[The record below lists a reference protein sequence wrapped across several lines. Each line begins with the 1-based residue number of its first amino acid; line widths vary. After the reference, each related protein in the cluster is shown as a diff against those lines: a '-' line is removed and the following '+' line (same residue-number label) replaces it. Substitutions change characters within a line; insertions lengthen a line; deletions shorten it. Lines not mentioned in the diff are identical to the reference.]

1 MSRAAALSRPLASL
15 KGVGDRRAA
24 DLAAAGLQTVED
36 LLVRFPLRYE
46 DRGHPRPLA
55 EIAPGRIASAIGT
68 IVSATV
74 KRTRRPGFSVFEVVL
89 RDRSGTARAVWFN
102 QRFLKDVLRAGQTV
116 ALFGK
121 VEQGA
126 GGLQFASPQYEILG
140 DEPLAG
146 GWLGAA
152 DGEPDDAPDAES
164 AHAGAAPI
172 EEHLGIVP
180 IYERIG
186 TLTPKIQR
194 GLVAQALA
202 TLPVDLPDALSD
214 SLPDTV
220 RRRLDLPSRRDALI
234 AVHQPMPGAD
244 VEALNR
250 ARSPGHMRLI
260 FEEFFA
266 FQTGVLLRRRA
277 RLAERKPHTYRVDD
291 ALREKT
297 RALLP
302 FPLTAGQ
309 KIAVRD
315 IVADLQK
322 PEPMNRLL
330 QGDVGSG
337 KTLVAMLAALVA
349 LESGLQV
356 AIMAPT
362 EILAEQHARTL
373 SRFFATTRYA
383 VALLTGR
390 TGGVERRERL
400 ANIANGTIH
409 VVVGTHALVQETVQ
423 FARLGLAI
431 VDEQH
436 RFGVVQ
442 RADLRKKGAMP
453 DVLVMTAT
461 PIPRTLALTTYGE
474 LDVTVMRDR
483 PPGRSPIATTVRPES
498 RRDDVWTFV
507 RGELTAGRQAYV
519 IYPLVE
525 ESEKI
530 DVRDATAMADHL
542 SQTVFPEWP
551 VGLLHG
557 RLGADAKQRVMDAF
571 SSGALRLLVATTVVE
586 VGIDVPNATVIVVE
600 HAERFG
606 LSQLHQL
613 RGRVGRGT
621 DPGHCVLL
629 YQSPLTDDARARLKA
644 IAESGDGFALAE
656 QDLLLRGPG
665 DVFGT
670 RQAGMPTLRIGDL
683 VRDAAILARARDEA
697 SRWLD
702 DTTADDPTLAGIREG
717 WADRFGLVHVG

>member
-1 MSRAAALSRPLASL
+1 M
-15 KGVGDRRAA
+15 
-24 DLAAAGLQTVED
+24 
-36 LLVRFPLRYE
+36 
-46 DRGHPRPLA
+46 
-55 EIAPGRIASAIGT
+55 
-68 IVSATV
+68 
-74 KRTRRPGFSVFEVVL
+74 
-89 RDRSGTARAVWFN
+89 
-102 QRFLKDVLRAGQTV
+102 
-116 ALFGK
+116 
-121 VEQGA
+121 
-126 GGLQFASPQYEILG
+126 
-140 DEPLAG
+140 
-146 GWLGAA
+146 
-152 DGEPDDAPDAES
+152 
-164 AHAGAAPI
+164 
-172 EEHLGIVP
+172 
-180 IYERIG
+180 
-186 TLTPKIQR
+186 
-194 GLVAQALA
+194 AQALA
-202 TLPVDLPDALSD
+202 TLPADLPDAL
-214 SLPDTV
+214 PDAV
-220 RRRLDLPSRRDALI
+220 RRRLDLPSRRDALV
-234 AVHQPMPGAD
+234 AVHQPPPGSD
-244 VEALNR
+244 VDALNR

-277 RLAERKPHTYRVDD
+277 RLAERKPHAYRVDD

-337 KTLVAMLAALVA
+337 KTLVATLAALVA

-390 TGGVERRERL
+390 TGGAERRERL

-409 VVVGTHALVQETVQ
+409 LVVGTHALVQETVQ

-507 RGELTAGRQAYV
+507 RGELSAGRQAYV

-557 RLGADAKQRVMDAF
+557 RLTPDAKQRVMDAF
-571 SSGALRLLVATTVVE
+571 TSGALRLLVATTVVE
-586 VGIDVPNATVIVVE
+586 VGVDVPNATVIVVE

-683 VRDAAILARARDEA
+683 VRDAAILMRARDEA
-697 SRWLD
+697 ARWLD
-702 DTTADDPTLAGIREG
+702 ETSADDPTLAGIRDG

>member
-1 MSRAAALSRPLASL
+1 MTAAL
-15 KGVGDRRAA
+15 
-24 DLAAAGLQTVED
+24 
-36 LLVRFPLRYE
+36 
-46 DRGHPRPLA
+46 
-55 EIAPGRIASAIGT
+55 
-68 IVSATV
+68 

-121 VEQGA
+121 VEHA
-126 GGLQFASPQYEILG
+126 PGGVQFTSPQYEILADG
-140 DEPLAG
+140 EPLAG
-146 GWLGAA
+146 GWLG
-152 DGEPDDAPDAES
+152 DPSPRDAE
-164 AHAGAAPI
+164 AKTDAEVETDEAPADDVLDLPGDGFLTD
-172 EEHLGIVP
+172 EHLGIVP

-186 TLTPKIQR
+186 TLTPRIQR
-194 GLVAQALA
+194 GLVTQALA
-202 TLPVDLPDALSD
+202 ALPPDLPDAL
-214 SLPDTV
+214 PDVV
-220 RRRLDLPSRRDALI
+220 RRRMELPSRREALFT
-234 AVHQPMPGAD
+234 VHAPERDAD

-250 ARSPGHMRLI
+250 ARSPGHVRLI
-260 FEEFFA
+260 VEEFFA
-266 FQTGVLLRRRA
+266 FQAGVLLRRRA
-277 RLAERKPHTYRVDD
+277 RIEERKPHAYRVDD
-291 ALREKT
+291 ALRATT

-302 FPLTAGQ
+302 FPLTPGQ

-362 EILAEQHARTL
+362 EILAEQHLRTL
-373 SRFFATTRYA
+373 SRFFAPTRFA
-383 VALLTGR
+383 VGLLSGR
-390 TGGVERRERL
+390 QGAVERRETL
-400 ANIANGTIH
+400 ARAANGSLG
-409 VVVGTHALVQETVQ
+409 VVVGTHALVQEQVR
-423 FARLGLAI
+423 FARLGLVV

-442 RADLRKKGAMP
+442 RADLRGKGESP

-483 PPGRSPIATTVRPES
+483 PPGRAPIATTVRPES
-498 RRDDVWTFV
+498 RRDEVWQFV
-507 RGELTAGRQAYV
+507 RGELEAGRQAYV

-530 DVRDATAMADHL
+530 DVRDATAAAEHL
-542 SQTVFPEWP
+542 AQAVFPEWS

-557 RLGADAKQRVMDAF
+557 RLAAEEKARVMDAF
-571 SSGALRLLVATTVVE
+571 ASGAVKVLVATTVVE
-586 VGIDVPNATVIVVE
+586 VGVDVPNATVIVVE

-621 DPGHCVLL
+621 APGHAVLL
-629 YQSPLTDDARARLKA
+629 YQSPLTDEARARLKA

-656 QDLLLRGPG
+656 QDLVLRGPG

-683 VRDAAILARARDEA
+683 VRDASLLVRARDEA
-697 SRWLD
+697 ARWLD
-702 DTTADDPTLAGIREG
+702 EVHVNDPVLARIRES
-717 WADRFGLVHVG
+717 WAGRFGLVFVG

>member
-1 MSRAAALSRPLASL
+1 MSGAGVLSRPLASL

-24 DLAAAGLQTVED
+24 DLASAGLQTVED

-55 EIAPGRIASAIGT
+55 ELAPGRLASAIGT
-68 IVSATV
+68 VVSATI
-74 KRTRRPGFSVFEVVL
+74 KRTRRPGFSVFEVTL
-89 RDRSGTARAVWFN
+89 RDRSGVARAVWFN
-102 QRFLKDVLRAGQTV
+102 QRFLKDVLRAGQTL

-121 VEQGA
+121 VEQGV
-126 GGLQFASPQYEILG
+126 GGLQFASPQYEILA

-146 GWLGAA
+146 GWLRAA
-152 DGEPDDAPDAES
+152 DGEPEPDAD
-164 AHAGAAPI
+164 AVPVD
-172 EEHLGIVP
+172 EHLGIVP

-202 TLPVDLPDALSD
+202 TLPADLPDAL
-214 SLPDTV
+214 PDAV
-220 RRRLDLPSRRDALI
+220 RRRLDLPTRREALA
-234 AVHQPMPGAD
+234 AVHQPAPGAD
-244 VEALNR
+244 VEALNQ

-277 RLAERKPHTYRVDD
+277 RLAECKPHAYRVDD
-291 ALREKT
+291 ALRQKT

-302 FPLTAGQ
+302 FPLTPGQ

-315 IVADLQK
+315 IVADLQRT
-322 PEPMNRLL
+322 EPMNRLL

-356 AIMAPT
+356 ALMAPT

-373 SRFFATTRYA
+373 ARFFATTRFA
-383 VALLTGR
+383 VGVLTGR
-390 TGGVERRERL
+390 RSGAERRETL
-400 ANIANGTIH
+400 AAIANGAIGL
-409 VVVGTHALVQETVQ
+409 VVGTHALVQETVQ
-423 FARLGLAI
+423 FAHLGLVI

-442 RADLRKKGAMP
+442 RADLRKKAAQAMP

-483 PPGRSPIATTVRPES
+483 PPGRAPIATTVRPES

-507 RGELTAGRQAYV
+507 RGELSAGRQGYV

-557 RLGADAKQRVMDAF
+557 RLAADAKARVMDAF

-586 VGIDVPNATVIVVE
+586 VGVDVPNATVIVIE

-629 YQSPLTDDARARLKA
+629 YQSPLTDEARARLKA
-644 IAESGDGFALAE
+644 IADSGDGFALAE
-656 QDLLLRGPG
+656 QDLILRGPG

-683 VRDAAILARARDEA
+683 VRDAAILVRARDEA
-697 SRWLD
+697 ARWLD
-702 DTTADDPTLAGIREG
+702 EAPSDDPLLAGIRDG
-717 WADRFGLVHVG
+717 WSDRFGLVHVG

>member
-1 MSRAAALSRPLASL
+1 MSRAAALDSPLASL
-15 KGVGDRRAA
+15 KGVGGRRAA
-24 DLAAAGLQTVED
+24 DLASAGLQTVED

-46 DRGHPRPLA
+46 DRGHPRPLSDL
-55 EIAPGRIASAIGT
+55 APGRVCSAIGT
-68 IVSATV
+68 VVSATI
-74 KRTRRPGFSVFEVVL
+74 KRTRRAGFSVFEIVL

-102 QRFLKDVLRAGQTV
+102 QRFLKDVLHAGQTL

-121 VEQGA
+121 VEQGV
-126 GGLQFASPQYEILG
+126 GGLQFASPQYEILA

-152 DGEPDDAPDAES
+152 GDEAEAAAEPS
-164 AHAGAAPI
+164 AGPGPPI
-172 EEHLGIVP
+172 PAIDEHLGIVP

-186 TLTPKIQR
+186 TLTPKLQR

-202 TLPVDLPDALSD
+202 TLPADLPDAL
-214 SLPDTV
+214 PDAV
-220 RRRLDLPSRRDALI
+220 RARLDLPSRRDAIVAL
-234 AVHQPMPGAD
+234 HQPPPGAD
-244 VEALNR
+244 VDALN
-250 ARSPGHMRLI
+250 ASRSPGHMRLI

-277 RLAERKPHTYRVDD
+277 RLAERKPHAYRVDD

-302 FPLTAGQ
+302 FALTPGQ

-337 KTLVAMLAALVA
+337 KTLVATLAALVA

-409 VVVGTHALVQETVQ
+409 LVVGTHALVQDTVQ
-423 FARLGLAI
+423 FNRLGLVV

-507 RGELTAGRQAYV
+507 RGELAAGRQAYV

-542 SQTVFPEWP
+542 SQTVFPEFA

-557 RLGADAKQRVMDAF
+557 RLAPDAKQRVMDAF
-571 SSGALRLLVATTVVE
+571 TAGALRLLVATTVVE
-586 VGIDVPNATVIVVE
+586 VGVDVPNATVIVVE

-629 YQSPLTDDARARLKA
+629 YQSPLTDEARARLKA

-656 QDLLLRGPG
+656 QDLILRGPG

-697 SRWLD
+697 ARWLD
-702 DTTADDPTLAGIREG
+702 TAAPDDPALVRIRDG

>member
-1 MSRAAALSRPLASL
+1 MSRAAALARPLASL

-24 DLAAAGLQTVED
+24 DLASAGLQTVED

-55 EIAPGRIASAIGT
+55 ELVPGRVCSAIGT
-68 IVSATV
+68 VVSATI
-74 KRTRRPGFSVFEVVL
+74 KRTRRAGFSVFEVTL
-89 RDRSGTARAVWFN
+89 RDRSGVARAVWFN
-102 QRFLKDVLRAGQTV
+102 QRFLKDVLHAGQTL

-121 VEQGA
+121 VEQGV
-126 GGLQFASPQYEILG
+126 GGLQFASPQYEILA

-146 GWLGAA
+146 GWLGASG
-152 DGEPDDAPDAES
+152 DGSNEDAAPTGDAPPAVD
-164 AHAGAAPI
+164 
-172 EEHLGIVP
+172 EHLGIVP

-186 TLTPKIQR
+186 TLTPKLQR

-202 TLPVDLPDALSD
+202 TLPPDLPDAL
-214 SLPDTV
+214 PDVV
-220 RRRLDLPSRRDALI
+220 RRRLDLPSRREALI
-234 AVHQPMPGAD
+234 AVHQPAPGAD
-244 VEALNR
+244 VEALNQ

-260 FEEFFA
+260 VEEFFA

-277 RLAERKPHTYRVDD
+277 RLAERKPHAYRVDD

-302 FPLTAGQ
+302 FALTPGQ

-337 KTLVAMLAALVA
+337 KTLVATLAALVA

-362 EILAEQHARTL
+362 EILAEQHLRTL
-373 SRFFATTRYA
+373 SRFFATTRYG

-390 TGGVERRERL
+390 SGGAERRERL
-400 ANIANGTIH
+400 ANIANGTIPL
-409 VVVGTHALVQETVQ
+409 VVGTHALVQESVQ
-423 FARLGLAI
+423 FARLGLVI

-483 PPGRSPIATTVRPES
+483 PPGRAPIATTVRPES
-498 RRDDVWTFV
+498 RRDDVWAFV
-507 RGELTAGRQAYV
+507 RGELEAGRQGYV

-557 RLGADAKQRVMDAF
+557 RLAPDAKQRVMDAF
-571 SSGALRLLVATTVVE
+571 TAGTLRLLVATTVVE
-586 VGIDVPNATVIVVE
+586 VGVDVPNATVIVVE

-621 DPGHCVLL
+621 DPGHCILL
-629 YQSPLTDDARARLKA
+629 YQSPLTDEARARLKA
-644 IAESGDGFALAE
+644 IADSGDGFALAE
-656 QDLLLRGPG
+656 QDLILRGPG

-683 VRDAAILARARDEA
+683 VRDAPILVRARDEA
-697 SRWLD
+697 ARWLD
-702 DTTADDPTLAGIREG
+702 DVAPDDPTLAEIRAG

>member
-1 MSRAAALSRPLASL
+1 MSRAAALARPLASL

-24 DLAAAGLQTVED
+24 DLASAGLQTVED

-55 EIAPGRIASAIGT
+55 ELAPGRVCSAIGT
-68 IVSATV
+68 VVSATI
-74 KRTRRPGFSVFEVVL
+74 KRTRRAGFSVFEVTL
-89 RDRSGTARAVWFN
+89 RDRSGIARAVWFN
-102 QRFLKDVLRAGQTV
+102 QRFLKDVLHAGQTL

-121 VEQGA
+121 VEQGV
-126 GGLQFASPQYEILG
+126 GGLQFASPQYEILA

-152 DGEPDDAPDAES
+152 DPGSDDA
-164 AHAGAAPI
+164 APTSEAPPPI
-172 EEHLGIVP
+172 DEHLGIVP

-186 TLTPKIQR
+186 TLTPKLQR

-202 TLPVDLPDALSD
+202 TLPPDLPDAL
-214 SLPDTV
+214 PDVV
-220 RRRLDLPSRRDALI
+220 RRRLDLPSRRDALV
-234 AVHQPMPGAD
+234 AVHQPSPGAD
-244 VEALNR
+244 VEALNQ

-260 FEEFFA
+260 VEEFFA

-277 RLAERKPHTYRVDD
+277 RLAERKPHAYRVDD

-302 FPLTAGQ
+302 FALTPGQ

-315 IVADLQK
+315 IVADLRK

-337 KTLVAMLAALVA
+337 KTLVATLAALVA

-373 SRFFATTRYA
+373 ARFFATTRYA
-383 VALLTGR
+383 VGLLTGR
-390 TGGVERRERL
+390 IGGAERRERL

-409 VVVGTHALVQETVQ
+409 LVVGTHALVQESVQ
-423 FARLGLAI
+423 FNRLGLVI

-498 RRDDVWTFV
+498 RRDDVWAFV
-507 RGELTAGRQAYV
+507 RGELSAGRQAYV

-557 RLGADAKQRVMDAF
+557 RLASDAKQRIMDAF
-571 SSGALRLLVATTVVE
+571 STGALRLLVATTVVE
-586 VGIDVPNATVIVVE
+586 VGVDVPNATVIVVE

-629 YQSPLTDDARARLKA
+629 YQSPLTDEARARLKA
-644 IAESGDGFALAE
+644 IADSGDGFALAE
-656 QDLLLRGPG
+656 QDLILRGPG

-683 VRDAAILARARDEA
+683 VRDAPILVRAREEA
-697 SRWLD
+697 ARWLD
-702 DTTADDPTLAGIREG
+702 DAAPDDPTLSAIRAG
-717 WADRFGLVHVG
+717 WSDRFGLVHVG

>member
-1 MSRAAALSRPLASL
+1 MSRAAALIRPLGAL

-55 EIAPGRIASAIGT
+55 ELAAGRVSSAIGT
-68 IVSATV
+68 VVSAAI
-74 KRTRRPGFSVFEVVL
+74 KRTRRPGFSVFEVAL

-121 VEQGA
+121 VEHA
-126 GGLQFASPQYEILG
+126 PGGLQFASPQYEILA

-146 GWLGAA
+146 GWLGPS
-152 DGEPDDAPDAES
+152 DGGPDDAAE
-164 AHAGAAPI
+164 APAAPI
-172 EEHLGIVP
+172 DEHLGIVP

-186 TLTPKIQR
+186 TLTPKMQR
-194 GLVAQALA
+194 RLVAQALE
-202 TLPVDLPDALSD
+202 TLPADLPDAL
-214 SLPDTV
+214 PDAV

-234 AVHQPMPGAD
+234 AVHQPAPGAD
-244 VEALNR
+244 VDALNR

-260 FEEFFA
+260 VEEFFA
-266 FQTGVLLRRRA
+266 FQAGVLLRRRA
-277 RLAERKPHTYRVDD
+277 RQAERKPHTYRVDD

-297 RALLP
+297 RAMLP
-302 FPLTAGQ
+302 FPLTPGQ

-337 KTLVAMLAALVA
+337 KTLVATLAALVA

-373 SRFFATTRYA
+373 ARFFATTRHA

-390 TGGVERRERL
+390 TGGAERRERL
-400 ANIANGTIH
+400 ANIANGTIGL
-409 VVVGTHALVQETVQ
+409 VVGTHALVQDDVQ
-423 FARLGLAI
+423 FGRLGLVV

-442 RADLRKKGAMP
+442 RADLRKKGAAP

-461 PIPRTLALTTYGE
+461 PIPRTLALTTYGD
-474 LDVTVMRDR
+474 LDVTTMRDR
-483 PPGRSPIATTVRPES
+483 PPGRAPIATTVRPES
-498 RRDDVWTFV
+498 RREDVWAFV
-507 RGELTAGRQAYV
+507 RSELEAGRQAYV

-557 RLGADAKQRVMDAF
+557 RLAADAKQRVMDAF
-571 SSGALRLLVATTVVE
+571 ASGALRVLVATTVVE
-586 VGIDVPNATVIVVE
+586 VGVDVANATVMVVE

-613 RGRVGRGT
+613 RGRVGRGL

-644 IAESGDGFALAE
+644 IADSGDGFALAE

-683 VRDAAILARARDEA
+683 VRDAAILVRAREEA
-697 SRWLD
+697 ARWLD
-702 DTTADDPTLAGIREG
+702 ETPGDDPVLAGLRDG

>member
-1 MSRAAALSRPLASL
+1 MSRAAALARPLASL

-24 DLAAAGLQTVED
+24 DLASAGLQTVED

-46 DRGHPRPLA
+46 DRGHPRPLSDLQ
-55 EIAPGRIASAIGT
+55 PGRVCSAIGT
-68 IVSATV
+68 VVAATI
-74 KRTRRPGFSVFEVVL
+74 KRTRRPGFSVFEVAL

-102 QRFLKDVLRAGQTV
+102 QRFLKDVLHAGQTL

-121 VEQGA
+121 VEQGV

-146 GWLGAA
+146 GWLGGADA
-152 DGEPDDAPDAES
+152 DGEADPGEAAERPP
-164 AHAGAAPI
+164 ALD
-172 EEHLGIVP
+172 EHLGIVP

-186 TLTPKIQR
+186 TLTPKLQR
-194 GLVAQALA
+194 GLITQALA
-202 TLPVDLPDALSD
+202 TLPADLPDAL
-214 SLPDTV
+214 PDAV
-220 RRRLDLPSRRDALI
+220 RTRLELPSRRDALV
-234 AVHQPMPGAD
+234 AVHQPAPGAD
-244 VEALNR
+244 VDALN
-250 ARSPGHMRLI
+250 ASRSPGHMRLI

-277 RLAERKPHTYRVDD
+277 RLAERKPHAYRVDD
-291 ALREKT
+291 ALRDKT

-302 FPLTAGQ
+302 FALTAGQ

-337 KTLVAMLAALVA
+337 KTLVATLAALVA

-373 SRFFATTRYA
+373 SRFFATTRYG

-390 TGGVERRERL
+390 TGGAERRERL
-400 ANIANGTIH
+400 ANIANGAIPL
-409 VVVGTHALVQETVQ
+409 VVGTHALVQETVQ
-423 FARLGLAI
+423 FARLGLVV

-442 RADLRKKGAMP
+442 RAELRKKGAMP

-483 PPGRSPIATTVRPES
+483 PPGRAPIATTVRPES

-507 RGELTAGRQAYV
+507 RSELAAGRQGYV

-557 RLGADAKQRVMDAF
+557 RLTPDAKARVMDAF

-586 VGIDVPNATVIVVE
+586 VGVDVPNATVIVVE

-629 YQSPLTDDARARLKA
+629 YQSPLTDEARARLKA
-644 IAESGDGFALAE
+644 VADSGDGFALAE
-656 QDLLLRGPG
+656 QDLVLRGPG

-683 VRDAAILARARDEA
+683 VRDAAILVRARDEA
-697 SRWLD
+697 ARWLD
-702 DTTADDPTLAGIREG
+702 ATTPDDPALARIRDG

>member
-1 MSRAAALSRPLASL
+1 MIRPGAGALSRPLASL

-24 DLAAAGLQTVED
+24 DLAAAGLETLDD

-55 EIAPGRIASAIGT
+55 ELAPGRTASAIATIASA
-68 IVSATV
+68 AV

-102 QRFLKDVLRAGQTV
+102 QKFLKDVLRAGQTV

-121 VEQGA
+121 VEQA
-126 GGLQFASPQYEILG
+126 PGGLQFASPQYEILA
-140 DEPLAG
+140 DEPIAG
-146 GWLGAA
+146 GWLG
-152 DGEPDDAPDAES
+152 GETADAES
-164 AHAGAAPI
+164 TAAAPPPGD
-172 EEHLGIVP
+172 HLGIVP
-180 IYERIG
+180 IYERVG
-186 TLTPKIQR
+186 TLTPRIQR
-194 GLVAQALA
+194 GLVEQALA
-202 TLPVDLPDALSD
+202 ALPGDLPDAL
-214 SLPDTV
+214 PDAV

-234 AVHQPMPGAD
+234 AVHQPAAGAD
-244 VEALNR
+244 VDALNR
-250 ARSPGHMRLI
+250 ARSPGHLRLI

-266 FQTGVLLRRRA
+266 FQAGVLLRRRA
-277 RLAERKPHTYRVDD
+277 RVAERKPHAYRVDD
-291 ALREKT
+291 ALRETT
-297 RALLP
+297 RRLLP
-302 FPLTAGQ
+302 FALTPGQ
-309 KIAVRD
+309 KAAVRD

-349 LESGLQV
+349 LESDLQV

-362 EILAEQHARTL
+362 EILAEQHARTFA
-373 SRFFATTRYA
+373 RFLASTRFG
-383 VALLTGR
+383 VGLVTGR
-390 TGGVERRERL
+390 GGAVERRELR
-400 ANIANGTIH
+400 ARIANGSLAL
-409 VVVGTHALVQETVQ
+409 VVGTHALVQDAVQ
-423 FARLGLAI
+423 FARLGLVI

-442 RADLRKKGAMP
+442 RADLRKKAAAP

-483 PPGRSPIATTVRPES
+483 PPGRAPIATTVRPES
-498 RRDDVWTFV
+498 RRDEVWQFV
-507 RGELTAGRQAYV
+507 RGELEAGRQAYV

-530 DVRDATAMADHL
+530 EVRDATAMADHL
-542 SQTVFPEWP
+542 AQAVFPEWP

-557 RLGADAKQRVMDAF
+557 RLAPDAKARVMDAF
-571 SSGALRLLVATTVVE
+571 GSGRLRVLVATTVVE
-586 VGIDVPNATVIVVE
+586 VGVDVPNATVIVVE

-613 RGRVGRGT
+613 RGRVGRGSA
-621 DPGHCVLL
+621 PGHCVLL

-644 IAESGDGFALAE
+644 IADSGDGFALAE
-656 QDLLLRGPG
+656 QDLILRGPG

-683 VRDAAILARARDEA
+683 VRDAAILVRAREEA

-702 DTTADDPTLAGIREG
+702 ETRADDPAVRAIRDTWAG
-717 WADRFGLVHVG
+717 RFGLVHVG

>member
-1 MSRAAALSRPLASL
+1 MSRAAAMGLSRPLASL
-15 KGVGDRRAA
+15 KGVGGRRAS
-24 DLAAAGLQTVED
+24 DLASAGLQTVED

-55 EIAPGRIASAIGT
+55 ELAPGRVCSAIGT
-68 IVSATV
+68 VVSAAL
-74 KRTRRPGFSVFEVVL
+74 KRTRRPGFSVFEVAL
-89 RDRSGTARAVWFN
+89 RDRSGVARAVWFN
-102 QRFLKDVLRAGQTV
+102 QRFLKDVLRAGQTL

-121 VEQGA
+121 VEQGV
-126 GGLQFASPQYEILG
+126 GGLQFASPQYEILA

-152 DGEPDDAPDAES
+152 EGEADDDDAVAPG
-164 AHAGAAPI
+164 GAVPALD
-172 EEHLGIVP
+172 EHLGIVP

-186 TLTPKIQR
+186 TLTPKLQR

-202 TLPVDLPDALSD
+202 ALPADLPDAL
-214 SLPDTV
+214 PDVV
-220 RRRLDLPSRRDALI
+220 RRRLDLPSRREALI
-234 AVHQPMPGAD
+234 AVHQPPPGVD

-260 FEEFFA
+260 VEEFFA

-277 RLAERKPHTYRVDD
+277 RLAERKPHAYRVDD

-302 FPLTAGQ
+302 FALTPGQ

-337 KTLVAMLAALVA
+337 KTLVATLAALVA

-362 EILAEQHARTL
+362 EILAEQHVRTL
-373 SRFFATTRYA
+373 ARFFATTRYA

-400 ANIANGTIH
+400 ANIANGTIQL
-409 VVVGTHALVQETVQ
+409 VVGTHALVQDAVQ
-423 FARLGLAI
+423 FARLGLVV

-442 RADLRKKGAMP
+442 RADLRRKGAMP

-557 RLGADAKQRVMDAF
+557 RLAPDAKQRVMDAF
-571 SSGALRLLVATTVVE
+571 SAGALRLLVATTVVE
-586 VGIDVPNATVIVVE
+586 VGVDVPNATVIVVE

-629 YQSPLTDDARARLKA
+629 YQSPLTDEARARLKA
-644 IAESGDGFALAE
+644 IADSGDGFALAE
-656 QDLLLRGPG
+656 QDLILRGPG

-683 VRDAAILARARDEA
+683 VRDAAILMRARDEA
-697 SRWLD
+697 ARWLD
-702 DTTADDPTLAGIREG
+702 EVAADDPTLAAIRAG
-717 WADRFGLVHVG
+717 WGDRFGLVHVG

>member
-1 MSRAAALSRPLASL
+1 MSRVAALSRPLASL

-24 DLAAAGLQTVED
+24 DLASVGLQTVED

-55 EIAPGRIASAIGT
+55 ELAPGRMASAIGT
-68 IVSATV
+68 VVAATI
-74 KRTRRPGFSVFEVVL
+74 KRTRRPGFSVFEVAL
-89 RDRSGTARAVWFN
+89 RDRTGTARAVWFN
-102 QRFLKDVLRAGQTV
+102 QRFLKDVFRAGQTV

-121 VEQGA
+121 VEQGV
-126 GGLQFASPQYEILG
+126 GGLQFASPQYEILA

-152 DGEPDDAPDAES
+152 DGEPEPDAD
-164 AHAGAAPI
+164 AAPI

-194 GLVAQALA
+194 GLVMQALA
-202 TLPVDLPDALSD
+202 SLPPDLPDAL
-214 SLPDTV
+214 PDAV
-220 RRRLDLPSRRDALI
+220 RRRLDLPSRRDALA
-234 AVHQPMPGAD
+234 AVHQPQPGAD

-266 FQTGVLLRRRA
+266 FQTGVLLRRRT
-277 RLAERKPHTYRVDD
+277 RLAERKPHAYRVDD
-291 ALREKT
+291 ALRDKT

-302 FPLTAGQ
+302 FALTPGQ

-337 KTLVAMLAALVA
+337 KTLVATLAALVA

-356 AIMAPT
+356 AVMAPT

-373 SRFFATTRYA
+373 SRFFASTRFA
-383 VALLTGR
+383 VGVLTGR
-390 TGGVERRERL
+390 RASAERRETL
-400 ANIANGTIH
+400 AQIANGTIGL
-409 VVVGTHALVQETVQ
+409 VVGTHALVQETVQ
-423 FARLGLAI
+423 FARLGLVV

-442 RADLRKKGAMP
+442 RADLRRKGAAP

-498 RRDDVWTFV
+498 RRDEVWEFV

-557 RLGADAKQRVMDAF
+557 RMAGDAKARVMDAF

-586 VGIDVPNATVIVVE
+586 VGVDVPNATVIVVE

-629 YQSPLTDDARARLKA
+629 YQSPLTDEARARLKA
-644 IAESGDGFALAE
+644 IADSGDGFALAE
-656 QDLLLRGPG
+656 QDLILRGPG

-683 VRDAAILARARDEA
+683 IRDAAILTRARDEA
-697 SRWLD
+697 ARWLD
-702 DTTADDPTLAGIREG
+702 ATTPDDPALVRIREG
-717 WADRFGLVHVG
+717 WAERFGLVHVG

>member
-1 MSRAAALSRPLASL
+1 MSRTAALSRPLASL
-15 KGVGDRRAA
+15 KGVGDRRAS
-24 DLAAAGLQTVED
+24 DLASAGLLTVED

-55 EIAPGRIASAIGT
+55 ELAPGRVCSAIGT
-68 IVSATV
+68 VVSAAI
-74 KRTRRPGFSVFEVVL
+74 KRTRRPGFSVFEVAV

-102 QRFLKDVLRAGQTV
+102 QRFLKDVLHAGQTL

-126 GGLQFASPQYEILG
+126 GGLQFASPQYEILA
-140 DEPLAG
+140 DAPLAG
-146 GWLGAA
+146 GWLGAGEAEGDAGGDA
-152 DGEPDDAPDAES
+152 DAADAGPAID
-164 AHAGAAPI
+164 
-172 EEHLGIVP
+172 EHLGIVP
-180 IYERIG
+180 VYERIG
-186 TLTPKIQR
+186 TLTPKLQR

-202 TLPVDLPDALSD
+202 TLPVDLPDE
-214 SLPDTV
+214 LPDAV
-220 RRRLDLPSRRDALI
+220 RRRLDLPSRREALA
-234 AVHQPMPGAD
+234 AVHQPPPGAD
-244 VEALNR
+244 VEALNQ

-260 FEEFFA
+260 VEEFFA

-302 FPLTAGQ
+302 FALTPGQ
-309 KIAVRD
+309 KLAVRD

-337 KTLVAMLAALVA
+337 KTLVATLAALVA

-373 SRFFATTRYA
+373 ARFFATTRYA

-390 TGGVERRERL
+390 TGGAERRERL
-400 ANIANGTIH
+400 ANIANGAIQL
-409 VVVGTHALVQETVQ
+409 VVGTHALVQEAVQ
-423 FARLGLAI
+423 FARLGLVV

-442 RADLRKKGAMP
+442 RADLRRKGAMP

-507 RGELTAGRQAYV
+507 RGELAAGRQAYV

-530 DVRDATAMADHL
+530 DLRDATAMADHL

-557 RLGADAKQRVMDAF
+557 RLAPDAKQRVMDAF
-571 SSGALRLLVATTVVE
+571 TAGALRLLVATTVVE
-586 VGIDVPNATVIVVE
+586 VGVDVPNATVIVVE

-621 DPGHCVLL
+621 DPGHCILL
-629 YQSPLTDDARARLKA
+629 YQSPLSDEARARLKA
-644 IAESGDGFALAE
+644 IADSGDGFALAE
-656 QDLLLRGPG
+656 QDLILRGPG

-683 VRDAAILARARDEA
+683 VRDAAILMRARDEA
-697 SRWLD
+697 ARWLEEV
-702 DTTADDPTLAGIREG
+702 APDDPTLAAIRAG
-717 WADRFGLVHVG
+717 WGDRFGLVHVG

>member
-1 MSRAAALSRPLASL
+1 MNRAAALARPLASL

-24 DLAAAGLQTVED
+24 DLASAGLQTVED

-46 DRGHPRPLA
+46 DRGHPRPLSTLRA
-55 EIAPGRIASAIGT
+55 GEVASAI
-68 IVSATV
+68 ATV
-74 KRTRRPGFSVFEVVL
+74 ASAQLKRTRRPGFSVFEIVL
-89 RDRSGTARAVWFN
+89 RDASGTARAVWFN
-102 QRFLKDVLRAGQTV
+102 QRFLKDVFHAGQTL

-121 VEQGA
+121 VEHA
-126 GGLQFASPQYEILG
+126 PGGLQFASPQYEILG
-140 DEPLAG
+140 E
-146 GWLGAA
+146 AA
-152 DGEPDDAPDAES
+152 LDLEDDADAGS
-164 AHAGAAPI
+164 GGTVPPADD
-172 EEHLGIVP
+172 HLGIVP

-202 TLPVDLPDALSD
+202 SLPQDLPDALPED
-214 SLPDTV
+214 V
-220 RRRLDLPSRRDALI
+220 RQRLELPSRRDALI
-234 AVHQPMPGAD
+234 AVHQPPPGAD
-244 VEALNR
+244 VDALNR
-250 ARSPGHMRLI
+250 ARSPGHLRLI

-277 RLAERKPHTYRVDD
+277 RVEERKPHSYRVDD
-291 ALREKT
+291 DVRATT

-302 FPLTAGQ
+302 FALTAGQ
-309 KIAVRD
+309 KAAVRE
-315 IVADLQK
+315 IVADLQR
-322 PEPMNRLL
+322 PAPMNRLL

-337 KTLVAMLAALVA
+337 KTLVATLAALIA

-362 EILAEQHARTL
+362 EILAEQHMRTL
-373 SRFFATTRYA
+373 TRFFAPTR
-383 VALLTGR
+383 VRVGLLTGR
-390 TGGVERRERL
+390 RATVERRETL
-400 ANIANGTIH
+400 AAIANGAIG
-409 VVVGTHALVQETVQ
+409 VVVGTHALVQDTVQ
-423 FARLGLAI
+423 FARLGLVV

-442 RADLRKKGAMP
+442 RADLRRKALAP

-498 RRDDVWTFV
+498 RRDEVWQFV
-507 RGELTAGRQAYV
+507 LGELAAGRQAYV

-525 ESEKI
+525 GSGKI
-530 DVRDATAMADHL
+530 DVRDATASAEQL
-542 SQTVFPEWP
+542 AQTVFADWR

-557 RLGADAKQRVMDAF
+557 RLSSDAKAQVMADFAAGAIRV
-571 SSGALRLLVATTVVE
+571 LVATTVVE
-586 VGIDVPNATVIVVE
+586 VGVDVPNATVIVVE

-613 RGRVGRGT
+613 RGRVGRGA

-629 YQSPLTDDARARLKA
+629 YQSPLTDEARARLKA
-644 IAESGDGFALAE
+644 IAESTDGFALAE

-683 VRDAAILARARDEA
+683 VRDAAILVRAREEA
-697 SRWLD
+697 GRWLD
-702 DTTADDPTLAGIREG
+702 AVAPDDPALAPIREG
-717 WADRFGLVHVG
+717 WSERFGLVHVG

>member
-24 DLAAAGLQTVED
+24 DLASAGLQTIED

-55 EIAPGRIASAIGT
+55 ELAPGRMASAIGT
-68 IVSATV
+68 VVSATI
-74 KRTRRPGFSVFEVVL
+74 KRTRRPGFSVFEVAL
-89 RDRSGTARAVWFN
+89 RDRTGTARAVWFN
-102 QRFLKDVLRAGQTV
+102 QRFLKDVLRAGQTL

-121 VEQGA
+121 VEQGV
-126 GGLQFASPQYEILG
+126 GGLQFASPQYEILA

-146 GWLGAA
+146 GWLGAT
-152 DGEPDDAPDAES
+152 DGEPDEAADPPGAPAD
-164 AHAGAAPI
+164 
-172 EEHLGIVP
+172 EHLGIVP

-202 TLPVDLPDALSD
+202 ALPPDLPDAL
-214 SLPDTV
+214 PDAV
-220 RRRLDLPSRRDALI
+220 RRRLDLPSRRDALA
-234 AVHQPMPGAD
+234 AVHQPAPGAD

-277 RLAERKPHTYRVDD
+277 RLAEHKPHGYRVDD
-291 ALREKT
+291 ALRDKT

-302 FPLTAGQ
+302 FPLTPGQ

-315 IVADLQK
+315 IVADLQR

-337 KTLVAMLAALVA
+337 KTLVATLAALVA

-356 AIMAPT
+356 ALMAPT
-362 EILAEQHARTL
+362 EILAEQHGRTL
-373 SRFFATTRYA
+373 ARFFASTRFA
-383 VALLTGR
+383 VGVLTGR
-390 TGGVERRERL
+390 RATAERRETL
-400 ANIANGTIH
+400 AQIANGTIG

-423 FARLGLAI
+423 FARLGLVI

-442 RADLRKKGAMP
+442 RADLRRKGAAP

-507 RGELTAGRQAYV
+507 RGELAAGRQAYV

-557 RLGADAKQRVMDAF
+557 RMAGDAKARVMDAF

-586 VGIDVPNATVIVVE
+586 VGVDVPNATVIVVE

-629 YQSPLTDDARARLKA
+629 YQSPLTDEARARLKA

-656 QDLLLRGPG
+656 QDLMLRGPG

-683 VRDAAILARARDEA
+683 VRDAAILVRARDEA
-697 SRWLD
+697 ARWLD
-702 DTTADDPTLAGIREG
+702 EAAPDDPTLAGIRDG

>member
-1 MSRAAALSRPLASL
+1 MSRAAAMGLSRPLASL
-15 KGVGDRRAA
+15 KGVGGRRAS
-24 DLAAAGLQTVED
+24 DLASAGLQTVED

-55 EIAPGRIASAIGT
+55 ELAPGRVCSAIGT
-68 IVSATV
+68 VVSAAL
-74 KRTRRPGFSVFEVVL
+74 KRTRRPGFSVFEVAL
-89 RDRSGTARAVWFN
+89 RDRSGVARAVWFN
-102 QRFLKDVLRAGQTV
+102 QRFLKDVLRAGQTL

-121 VEQGA
+121 VEQGV
-126 GGLQFASPQYEILG
+126 GGLQFASPQYEILA

-152 DGEPDDAPDAES
+152 EGEADDDDAVAPG
-164 AHAGAAPI
+164 GAVPALD
-172 EEHLGIVP
+172 EHLGIVP

-186 TLTPKIQR
+186 TLTPKLQR

-202 TLPVDLPDALSD
+202 ALPADLPDAL
-214 SLPDTV
+214 PDVV
-220 RRRLDLPSRRDALI
+220 RRRLDLPSRREALI
-234 AVHQPMPGAD
+234 AVHQPPPGVD

-260 FEEFFA
+260 VEEFFA

-277 RLAERKPHTYRVDD
+277 RLAERKPHAYRVDD

-302 FPLTAGQ
+302 FALTPGQ

-337 KTLVAMLAALVA
+337 KTLVATLAALVA

-362 EILAEQHARTL
+362 EILAEQHVRTL
-373 SRFFATTRYA
+373 ARFFATTRYA

-400 ANIANGTIH
+400 ANIANGTIQL
-409 VVVGTHALVQETVQ
+409 VVGTHALVQDAVQ
-423 FARLGLAI
+423 FARLGLVV

-442 RADLRKKGAMP
+442 RADLRRKGAMP

-507 RGELTAGRQAYV
+507 RGELSVGRQAYV

-557 RLGADAKQRVMDAF
+557 RLAPDAKQRVMDAF
-571 SSGALRLLVATTVVE
+571 SAGALRLLVATTVVE
-586 VGIDVPNATVIVVE
+586 VGVDVPNATVIVVE

-629 YQSPLTDDARARLKA
+629 YQSPLTDEARARLKA
-644 IAESGDGFALAE
+644 IADSGDGFALAE
-656 QDLLLRGPG
+656 QDLILRGPG

-683 VRDAAILARARDEA
+683 VRDAAILMRARDEA
-697 SRWLD
+697 ARWLD
-702 DTTADDPTLAGIREG
+702 EVAADDPTLAAIRAG
-717 WADRFGLVHVG
+717 WGDRFGLVHVG

>member
-1 MSRAAALSRPLASL
+1 MSRAAALTRPLASL

-24 DLAAAGLQTVED
+24 DLASAGLQTIED

-46 DRGHPRPLA
+46 DRGHPKPLV
-55 EIAPGRIASAIGT
+55 ELAPGRICSAIGT
-68 IVSATV
+68 VVSATI
-74 KRTRRPGFSVFEVVL
+74 KRTRRPGFSVFEVAL
-89 RDRSGTARAVWFN
+89 RDRTGTARAVWFN
-102 QRFLKDVLRAGQTV
+102 QRFLKDVLHAGQTL

-121 VEQGA
+121 VEQGV
-126 GGLQFASPQYEILG
+126 GGLQFASPQYEILA

-152 DGEPDDAPDAES
+152 GQEGADDEPHVDPLPATDEP
-164 AHAGAAPI
+164 
-172 EEHLGIVP
+172 LGIVP

-186 TLTPKIQR
+186 TLTPKLQR

-202 TLPVDLPDALSD
+202 TLPADLPDE
-214 SLPDTV
+214 LPDAV
-220 RRRLDLPSRRDALI
+220 RRRLDLPSRRDALV
-234 AVHQPMPGAD
+234 AVHQPAPGAD
-244 VEALNR
+244 VDALNK

-302 FPLTAGQ
+302 FALTPGQ

-322 PEPMNRLL
+322 SEPMNRLL

-337 KTLVAMLAALVA
+337 KTLVATLAALVA

-362 EILAEQHARTL
+362 EILAEQHVRTL
-373 SRFFATTRYA
+373 SRFFATTRYG

-400 ANIANGTIH
+400 ANIANGTIPL
-409 VVVGTHALVQETVQ
+409 VVGTHALVQETVQ
-423 FARLGLAI
+423 FARLGLVV

-507 RGELTAGRQAYV
+507 RGELAAGRQGYV

-557 RLGADAKQRVMDAF
+557 RLTPDAKQRVMDAF
-571 SSGALRLLVATTVVE
+571 TSGALRLLVATTVVE
-586 VGIDVPNATVIVVE
+586 VGVDVPNATVIVVE

-621 DPGHCVLL
+621 EQGHCVLL
-629 YQSPLTDDARARLKA
+629 YQSPLTDEARARLKA
-644 IAESGDGFALAE
+644 IADSGDGFALAE
-656 QDLLLRGPG
+656 QDLILRGPG

-697 SRWLD
+697 STWLD
-702 DTTADDPTLAGIREG
+702 EAPPDDPTLAGIRAG

>member
-24 DLAAAGLQTVED
+24 DLASAGLQTVDD

-55 EIAPGRIASAIGT
+55 ELAPGRIASAIGT
-68 IVSATV
+68 VVSATI
-74 KRTRRPGFSVFEVVL
+74 KRTRRPGFSVFEVTL
-89 RDRSGTARAVWFN
+89 RDRSGVARAVWFN
-102 QRFLKDVLRAGQTV
+102 QRFLKDVLRAGQTL

-121 VEQGA
+121 VEQGV
-126 GGLQFASPQYEILG
+126 GGLQFASPQYEILA

-146 GWLGAA
+146 GWLGA
-152 DGEPDDAPDAES
+152 GVGDDAD
-164 AHAGAAPI
+164 AGAAAEPPPAPAD
-172 EEHLGIVP
+172 EHLGIVP

-194 GLVAQALA
+194 GLVVQALA
-202 TLPVDLPDALSD
+202 TLPPDLPDAL
-214 SLPDTV
+214 PEAV
-220 RRRLDLPSRRDALI
+220 RRRLDLPTRRDALA
-234 AVHQPMPGAD
+234 AVHQPGPGAD

-277 RLAERKPHTYRVDD
+277 RLAERKPHSYRVDD
-291 ALREKT
+291 ALRDKT

-302 FPLTAGQ
+302 FPLTPGQ

-315 IVADLQK
+315 IVADLQR

-356 AIMAPT
+356 ALMAPT

-373 SRFFATTRYA
+373 ARFFAPTRFA
-383 VALLTGR
+383 VGVLTGR
-390 TGGVERRERL
+390 RAGAERRETL
-400 ANIANGTIH
+400 AAIANGAIGI
-409 VVVGTHALVQETVQ
+409 VVGTHALVQDAVQ
-423 FARLGLAI
+423 FARLGLVV

-442 RADLRKKGAMP
+442 RADLRKKAALAMP

-507 RGELTAGRQAYV
+507 RGELAAGRQAYV

-542 SQTVFPEWP
+542 SQTVFPEFP

-557 RLGADAKQRVMDAF
+557 RLAADAKARVMDAF

-586 VGIDVPNATVIVVE
+586 VGVDVPNATVIVVE

-629 YQSPLTDDARARLKA
+629 YQSPLTDEARARLKA

-656 QDLLLRGPG
+656 QDLVLRGPG

-683 VRDAAILARARDEA
+683 VRDAAILVRARDEA
-697 SRWLD
+697 ARWLD
-702 DTTADDPTLAGIREG
+702 ETSADDPVLAGIRDG

>member
-24 DLAAAGLQTVED
+24 DLASAGLQTVED

-68 IVSATV
+68 IVSATI

-126 GGLQFASPQYEILG
+126 GGLQFASPQYEILA

-152 DGEPDDAPDAES
+152 DADADADPEAAEES
-164 AHAGAAPI
+164 GAPPAPV

-202 TLPVDLPDALSD
+202 TLPADLPDAL
-214 SLPDTV
+214 PDAV
-220 RRRLDLPSRRDALI
+220 RRRLDLPSRRDALV
-234 AVHQPMPGAD
+234 AVHQPPPGAD
-244 VEALNR
+244 VDALNR

-277 RLAERKPHTYRVDD
+277 RLAERKPHAYRVDD

-337 KTLVAMLAALVA
+337 KTLVATLAALVA

-390 TGGVERRERL
+390 TGGAERRERL

-409 VVVGTHALVQETVQ
+409 ARRRHARAGAGDGAVRAPRPGDRRRAASLRRRPARRSPQEGRDAGRAGDDRDADPAHAGADHLRR
-423 FARLGLAI
+423 ARRDGDARSPARPIADRHDGAARVAPRRRVDVRARRAERRTPGLRDLSAGRGERE
-431 VDEQH
+431 D
-436 RFGVVQ
+436 R
-442 RADLRKKGAMP
+442 RAR
-453 DVLVMTAT
+453 
-461 PIPRTLALTTYGE
+461 
-474 LDVTVMRDR
+474 RDR
-483 PPGRSPIATTVRPES
+483 DGRSPVADGVPG
-498 RRDDVWTFV
+498 V
-507 RGELTAGRQAYV
+507 AGRPAAR
-519 IYPLVE
+519 PA
-525 ESEKI
+525 
-530 DVRDATAMADHL
+530 RRRT
-542 SQTVFPEWP
+542 
-551 VGLLHG
+551 
-557 RLGADAKQRVMDAF
+557 R
-571 SSGALRLLVATTVVE
+571 SSA
-586 VGIDVPNATVIVVE
+586 
-600 HAERFG
+600 
-606 LSQLHQL
+606 
-613 RGRVGRGT
+613 
-621 DPGHCVLL
+621 
-629 YQSPLTDDARARLKA
+629 
-644 IAESGDGFALAE
+644 
-656 QDLLLRGPG
+656 
-665 DVFGT
+665 
-670 RQAGMPTLRIGDL
+670 
-683 VRDAAILARARDEA
+683 
-697 SRWLD
+697 
-702 DTTADDPTLAGIREG
+702 
-717 WADRFGLVHVG
+717 

>member
-1 MSRAAALSRPLASL
+1 MSRAAALLRPLASL

-24 DLAAAGLQTVED
+24 DLASAGLQTIED

-55 EIAPGRIASAIGT
+55 ELAPGRMASAIGT
-68 IVSATV
+68 VVSATI
-74 KRTRRPGFSVFEVVL
+74 KRTRRPGFSVFEVAL
-89 RDRSGTARAVWFN
+89 RDRTGTARAVWFN
-102 QRFLKDVLRAGQTV
+102 QRFLKDVLRAGQTL

-126 GGLQFASPQYEILG
+126 GGLQFASPQYEILA

-146 GWLGAA
+146 GWLGDT
-152 DGEPDDAPDAES
+152 DGHSEADDAE
-164 AHAGAAPI
+164 AGAGPVPAD
-172 EEHLGIVP
+172 EHLGIVP

-202 TLPVDLPDALSD
+202 ALPADLPDAL
-214 SLPDTV
+214 PDAV
-220 RRRLDLPSRRDALI
+220 RRRLDLPSRREALI
-234 AVHQPMPGAD
+234 AVHQPPAGAD
-244 VEALNR
+244 VEALNK

-277 RLAERKPHTYRVDD
+277 RLAERKPHAYRVDD

-302 FPLTAGQ
+302 FALTPGQ

-322 PEPMNRLL
+322 TEPMNRLL

-337 KTLVAMLAALVA
+337 KTLVATLAALVA

-362 EILAEQHARTL
+362 EILAEQHLRTL
-373 SRFFATTRYA
+373 SRFFATTRYG

-390 TGGVERRERL
+390 TGGAERRERL
-400 ANIANGTIH
+400 ANIANGTIPL
-409 VVVGTHALVQETVQ
+409 VVGTHALVQETVQ
-423 FARLGLAI
+423 FARLGLVV

-507 RGELTAGRQAYV
+507 RGELAAGRQAYV

-530 DVRDATAMADHL
+530 EVRDATAMADHL

-557 RLGADAKQRVMDAF
+557 RLAPDAKQRVMDAF
-571 SSGALRLLVATTVVE
+571 TSGALRLLVATTVVE
-586 VGIDVPNATVIVVE
+586 VGVDVPNATVIVVE

-629 YQSPLTDDARARLKA
+629 YQSPLTDEARARLKA
-644 IAESGDGFALAE
+644 IADSGDGFALAE
-656 QDLLLRGPG
+656 QDLILRGPG

-683 VRDAAILARARDEA
+683 VRDAAILVRARDEA
-697 SRWLD
+697 SHWLD
-702 DTTADDPTLAGIREG
+702 EAAPDDPTLAGIRAG

>member
-24 DLAAAGLQTVED
+24 DLASAGLQTVED

-68 IVSATV
+68 IVSATI

-126 GGLQFASPQYEILG
+126 GGLQFASPQYEILA

-152 DGEPDDAPDAES
+152 DADADSDPEAAEES
-164 AHAGAAPI
+164 GAPPAPV

-202 TLPVDLPDALSD
+202 TLPADLPDAL
-214 SLPDTV
+214 PDAV
-220 RRRLDLPSRRDALI
+220 RRRLDLPSRRDALV
-234 AVHQPMPGAD
+234 AVHQPPPGSD
-244 VEALNR
+244 VDALNR

-277 RLAERKPHTYRVDD
+277 RLAERKPHAYRVDD

-337 KTLVAMLAALVA
+337 KTLVATLAALVA

-390 TGGVERRERL
+390 TGGGRAPRAPRQHRQRHDPPRRRHARAGAGDGAVRAPRPGDRRRTASLRRRPARRSPQEGRDAGRPGDDRDADPAHARADHLRRARRDGDARSPARPIADRHDGAARVAPRRRVDVRARRAERRTPGLRDLSAGRGER
-400 ANIANGTIH
+400 
-409 VVVGTHALVQETVQ
+409 ED
-423 FARLGLAI
+423 R
-431 VDEQH
+431 
-436 RFGVVQ
+436 R
-442 RADLRKKGAMP
+442 
-453 DVLVMTAT
+453 
-461 PIPRTLALTTYGE
+461 PR
-474 LDVTVMRDR
+474 RDR
-483 PPGRSPIATTVRPES
+483 DGRSPVADGVPG
-498 RRDDVWTFV
+498 V
-507 RGELTAGRQAYV
+507 AGRPAAR
-519 IYPLVE
+519 P
-525 ESEKI
+525 
-530 DVRDATAMADHL
+530 AHA
-542 SQTVFPEWP
+542 
-551 VGLLHG
+551 G
-557 RLGADAKQRVMDAF
+557 R
-571 SSGALRLLVATTVVE
+571 E
-586 VGIDVPNATVIVVE
+586 VSA
-600 HAERFG
+600 
-606 LSQLHQL
+606 
-613 RGRVGRGT
+613 
-621 DPGHCVLL
+621 
-629 YQSPLTDDARARLKA
+629 
-644 IAESGDGFALAE
+644 
-656 QDLLLRGPG
+656 
-665 DVFGT
+665 
-670 RQAGMPTLRIGDL
+670 
-683 VRDAAILARARDEA
+683 
-697 SRWLD
+697 
-702 DTTADDPTLAGIREG
+702 
-717 WADRFGLVHVG
+717 